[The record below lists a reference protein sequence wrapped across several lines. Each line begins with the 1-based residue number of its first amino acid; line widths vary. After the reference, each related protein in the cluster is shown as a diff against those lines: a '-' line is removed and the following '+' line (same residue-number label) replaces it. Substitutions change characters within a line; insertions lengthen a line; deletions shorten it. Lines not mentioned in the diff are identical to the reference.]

1 MAHVSAL
8 CAWILAAWNV
18 APAQDVAKA
27 VCEDVGAAALV
38 DGVPV
43 ELALARAYTESRLNP
58 NAESSA
64 GALGPWQVIPKWH
77 CPRRRARGC
86 DLVGGG
92 VRTLKRYRAKY
103 GPAWADALCHWNS
116 GNQCVR
122 RARVFAR
129 AVLRRADELSD
140 IGTNGRCGQ

>member
-8 CAWILAAWNV
+8 CAWILATWNV
-18 APAQDVAKA
+18 APVQNVAQA

-38 DGVPV
+38 EGVSV
-43 ELALARAYTESRLNP
+43 ELALALAYTESRLNP
-58 NAESSA
+58 DAESSA
-64 GALGPWQVIPKWH
+64 GALGPLQVIPKWH

-86 DLVGGG
+86 DLVGVG

-122 RARVFAR
+122 RARIFAR
-129 AVLRRADELSD
+129 AVLRRADQLSD
-140 IGTNGRCGQ
+140 IGTQQRCGQ

>member
-8 CAWILAAWNV
+8 CAWILAAWSV
-18 APAQDVAKA
+18 APVQDVARA

-38 DGVPV
+38 EGVPV
-43 ELALARAYTESRLNP
+43 ELALAMAYTESRLNP
-58 NAESSA
+58 DAESSA
-64 GALGPWQVIPKWH
+64 GALGPLQVIPRWH

-86 DLVGGG
+86 DLVGVG

-116 GNQCVR
+116 GNTCVR
-122 RARVFAR
+122 RARIFAR
-129 AVLRRADELSD
+129 VVLRRAHELSNT
-140 IGTNGRCGQ
+140 GTQDRCGQ

>member
-18 APAQDVAKA
+18 APVQDVAQA

-38 DGVPV
+38 DGVPG
-43 ELALARAYTESRLNP
+43 ELALALADTESRLNP

-64 GALGPWQVIPKWH
+64 GALGPLQVIPKWH

-86 DLVGGG
+86 DLVGVG

-122 RARVFAR
+122 RARIFAR